1 MSAPTSAFD
10 LAILGAGPGGYVAAI
25 RASQLGLRVAVVER
39 AELGGI
45 CANWGCIPTKA
56 LLKTGETM
64 RLLAEAEELGIKVEV
79 PKADFAATIARS
91 RKIAD
96 RQAKGVEYLFKK
108 NKVTTLRGS
117 GELRK
122 TPAGVRLFCD
132 GKEVDAPKILVA
144 TGARPRPLPHIKHDG
159 KLIWSY
165 FEAMNQ
171 KEQPAR
177 LAIIG
182 AGAIGVEFAYFYAAL
197 GTQVTLVEAMPAILP
212 IEDREISTA
221 LEKELG
227 KQGIKILTAAKVGG
241 VETIA
246 VGAGQGVR
254 LSITD
259 KDGKPVSVEADRCL
273 LATGVQGN
281 VEGFGLEAIGCKTE
295 RGFVV
300 VDKATYRT
308 SVENVYAIGDVI
320 GGALLAHKASAE
332 GIACVEGIAGKQPHA
347 VNYAAIPGCTYCLPE
362 VASVGLTEE
371 KCKEQKLA
379 YDVGRFPF
387 KASGK
392 AMAASHTTGFVKVI
406 LGKPHGELLGA
417 HILGGAST
425 DMIATLTLA
434 ISNELTIDELLSTV
448 FAHPTYAEAIKEA
461 VADAHGEAID
471 L

>member
-1 MSAPTSAFD
+1 MSAAFD

-25 RASQLGLRVAVVER
+25 RAAQLGLRVAVVEK

-56 LLKTGETM
+56 LLRTGELM
-64 RLLAEAEELGIKVEV
+64 RSIAEAAELGVTIEL
-79 PKADFAATIARS
+79 PKPDFAATIARS

-108 NKVTTLRGS
+108 NKITTLRGT

-122 TPAGVRLFCD
+122 TAAGPRLFCD
-132 GKEVDAPKILVA
+132 GKEVDAPKIIIA

-159 KLIWSY
+159 KQIWSY

-171 KEQPAR
+171 TEQPKR

-197 GTQVTLVEAMPAILP
+197 GTEVTLIEAMDAILP
-212 IEDREISTA
+212 IEDREVSTA
-221 LEKELG
+221 LQKELT
-227 KQGIKILTAAKVGG
+227 KQNIKVMVSAKVGSVNVG
-241 VETIA
+241 PPVVLQVTDSKGATQTI
-246 VGAGQGVR
+246 
-254 LSITD
+254 
-259 KDGKPVSVEADRCL
+259 EADKCL
-273 LATGVQGN
+273 LAAGVQGN
-281 VEGFGLEAIGCKTE
+281 VEGFGLEAIGVATE
-295 RGFVV
+295 RGFIV
-300 VDKATYRT
+300 VDKTTYATN
-308 SVENVYAIGDVI
+308 VPNVYAIGDI
-320 GGALLAHKASAE
+320 TGGALLAHKASAE
-332 GIACVEGIAGKQPHA
+332 GVACVERIAGKTPPP
-347 VNYAAIPGCTYCLPE
+347 VNYGAIPGCTYCLPE

-371 KCKEQKLA
+371 KAKALGLQF
-379 YDVGRFPF
+379 DVGRFPF
-387 KASGK
+387 RASGK
-392 AMAASHTTGFVKVI
+392 AMAASHTTGFVKVL
-406 LGKPHGELLGA
+406 LGKPHGEILGA

-434 ISNELTIDELLSTV
+434 MTNELTIDEVLATV
-448 FAHPTYAEAIKEA
+448 FAHPTYSEAIKEA